1 MKQVIVNGKWNND
14 IKEKIMIEENTYE
27 EMTLDRLI
35 GISKIIEDK
44 YNVKVND
51 LSINFSIYFNGSEDY
66 FFNDGNCYGIL
77 KKIELNYYHN
87 KGYYIVSKNDYPVV
101 FCCAEGYFER

>member
-14 IKEKIMIEENTYE
+14 IKEKIMIKENTYE
-27 EMTLDRLI
+27 EMTLDRLNE
-35 GISKIIEDK
+35 ISKMIEDK
-44 YNVKVND
+44 YNVEVND
-51 LSINFSIYFNGSEDY
+51 LSINFSIYSNSNGL
-66 FFNDGNCYGIL
+66 L

-87 KGYYIVSKNDYPVV
+87 KGYYIVSENDYPVV